1 MDWKIFFAA
10 FVTIFLAEL
19 GDKTQ
24 LANLSLSA
32 KSGSM
37 ITVFLASITAFG
49 LVTLITVLLGGFIS
63 KFVRPEYIRYSAAS
77 LFIIIGILML
87 LGKI

>member
-1 MDWKIFFAA
+1 MDWKIFITA
-10 FVTIFLAEL
+10 FSGILLAEL

-32 KSGSM
+32 KSGS
-37 ITVFLASITAFG
+37 ILPVFLGSCLAFAV
-49 LVTLITVLLGGFIS
+49 VTLATILLGTVLS
-63 KFVRPEYIRYSAAS
+63 KFLKPEYVRYSAAT
-77 LFIIIGILML
+77 LFVAIGVLMY

>member
-1 MDWKIFFAA
+1 MDWKIFVTA
-10 FVTIFLAEL
+10 FSGILLAEL

-32 KSGSM
+32 RSGSM
-37 ITVFLASITAFG
+37 LSVFLGSCLAFAAVT
-49 LVTLITVLLGGFIS
+49 LVTISLGAALS
-63 KFVRPEYIRYSAAS
+63 KFLKPEYIRYSAAT
-77 LFIIIGILML
+77 LFVVIGILMY

>member
-1 MDWKIFFAA
+1 MDWKIFLAA
-10 FVTIFLAEL
+10 FGTIFLAEL

-32 KSGSM
+32 KSGSIITVFVASVAAFAAVTF
-37 ITVFLASITAFG
+37 ITVFLGSAIARFAKPE
-49 LVTLITVLLGGFIS
+49 FI
-63 KFVRPEYIRYSAAS
+63 KYTAAS
-77 LFIIIGILML
+77 LFIIVGLLMF